1 MGSPETPGIPG
12 RVEVITDL
20 RALRRALEGGIAIDR
35 VVCPAGKPYLPA
47 LYQLVRRYH
56 LRVQQVPPSALPKG
70 ATWGAAYVSPVPFRS
85 VEELL
90 AGPVEGLLVA
100 LIGITDVRNVGAIVR
115 SAAAF
120 SARGIIWPAEKTTS
134 PANPEL
140 WRSSAGALSH
150 LPLFRSHRL
159 YTDLQKLSSAGWP
172 LIATTKPSPQATA
185 LRVAVATSGY
195 PSSGS
200 RRQRPPPGVPRPDPH
215 PPHYSAHSRRRIA
228 QCQHSRRH
236 PSVALLPAA
245 IAPTPGMPFVPLPA

>member
-12 RVEVITDL
+12 RVELITDL

-47 LYQLVRRYH
+47 LYQLVRRYN

-100 LIGITDVRNVGAIVR
+100 LVGITDVRNVGAIVR

-120 SARGIIWPAEKTTS
+120 SRGGLYGQRRRRPHPLIQSCGVAVPARFLTCPYSVPIARTPTSKNYPAPAGPSLLRPSPPRRLRRSPRGGGRQRLSFFWVAKTKASPRRTS
-134 PANPEL
+134 PWPPPT
-140 WRSSAGALSH
+140 S
-150 LPLFRSHRL
+150 LFRTL
-159 YTDLQKLSSAGWP
+159 
-172 LIATTKPSPQATA
+172 
-185 LRVAVATSGY
+185 
-195 PSSGS
+195 
-200 RRQRPPPGVPRPDPH
+200 PP
-215 PPHYSAHSRRRIA
+215 
-228 QCQHSRRH
+228 
-236 PSVALLPAA
+236 
-245 IAPTPGMPFVPLPA
+245 